1 MSRIGKKPVEIP
13 SGVSITIGASDVT
26 VKGPKGSL
34 SLPVPASCKV
44 SQENNELVVTRE
56 SEEKFVRASHGTTR
70 AHLNNMVK
78 GVTEGFVK
86 DLEIIGVGYKAEA
99 KGDSLTLTIGFSHLV
114 NYPAPKG
121 ITIETPE
128 PTKIKISGIDRQK
141 VGQVAAEIRAIRPP
155 EPYKGKGIKYVGEF
169 IERKAGKSAVGS
181 GGKG

>member
-1 MSRIGKKPVEIP
+1 MSRIGKKPVPIP
-13 SGVSITIGASDVT
+13 AGVSVTIGKSDVKI
-26 VKGPKGSL
+26 KGPKGEL

-44 SQENNELVVTRE
+44 TQENNEIVVTRE

-70 AHLNNMVK
+70 AHINNMVN
-78 GVTEGFVK
+78 GVTNGFVK
-86 DLEIIGVGYKAEA
+86 DLEIVGVGYKAEA
-99 KGDSLTLTIGFSHLV
+99 KGSSITLTIGYSHLV
-114 NYPAPKG
+114 NFTAPQG

-155 EPYKGKGIKYVGEF
+155 EPYKGKGIKYIDEH

-181 GGKG
+181 GG

>member
-1 MSRIGKKPVEIP
+1 MSRIGKKPVPIP
-13 SGVSITIGASDVT
+13 AGVSVTVGASEVK
-26 VKGPKGSL
+26 VKGPKGEL

-44 SQENNELVVTRE
+44 TQENNEITVTRE

-70 AHLNNMVK
+70 AHLNNMVT
-78 GVTEGFVK
+78 GVTTGFTK

-99 KGDSLTLTIGFSHLV
+99 KGPMLTLTIGYSHLV
-114 NYPAPKG
+114 NFTAPDG

-155 EPYKGKGIKYVGEF
+155 EPYKGKGIKYIDEH

-181 GGKG
+181 GG